1 MRSAGLRLAPRFDN
15 EGGAYLP
22 FTLAL
27 HFLCTSRVCAIT
39 GTATGAVQAG
49 SRKEIY
55 IESRTAEEDALAC
68 VQNIGRR
75 RLIRHGQRDRWQNA
89 SLAVGCAADG
99 RVATDVI
106 SMQTALH
113 GAVGDAD

>member
-1 MRSAGLRLAPRFDN
+1 MDN

-27 HFLCTSRVCAIT
+27 HFLCTSRVCRIT
-39 GTATGAVQAG
+39 GTATGAVPAG
-49 SRKEIY
+49 NRKEIY
-55 IESRTAEEDALAC
+55 IERRNTERDAHPR

-75 RLIRHGQRDRWQNA
+75 RLIRQGQRDHWQNA
-89 SLAVGCAADG
+89 GLVAGCAANG

-106 SMQTALH
+106 SMQTVPN